1 MQEIVM
7 NALDKSLP
15 STLIEMTPLRR
26 ADDSETIKNQLHA
39 IIEEVTDLEVTFEDG
54 FGFDL
59 FPNIMGLNCLERTAR
74 SRNRGKFRILTHYP
88 IDDPTLSIEA
98 VAEREKTV
106 DINWS
111 DDSVWRE
118 FLCCTI
124 VRLWLLHI
132 DTLTA
137 RDCRD
142 EYLLAAKECQG
153 YGAEVYHPSAVR
165 ISVLVLQHMT
175 EVSQKRSPTRGKW
188 NAHTGYDDSSIDDDN
203 RSNSKMP
210 VYVAMVSEYTCHTHT
225 EQTGSPI
232 ETVIV
237 RTTLELSITCEEV
250 TITECTII
258 DRAENLNAP
267 SVVEYALNDSTH
279 VINSNSQKVLI
290 KIAMD
295 DIISWGFDETTLVIK
310 FKQRGGGHEASYYS
324 DDEDDEDCID
334 MVQVSF
340 CQNNCTSMSHS
351 LTTNTGQY

>member
-1 MQEIVM
+1 M

-15 STLIEMTPLRR
+15 PNLTDMTPLCR
-26 ADDSETIKNQLHA
+26 ANVSEIIKSQLHA
-39 IIEEVTDLEVTFEDG
+39 MIEEVTDLEVTFEDG

-59 FPNIMGLNCLERTAR
+59 FPNIMGLNCLERTAQ

-88 IDDPTLSIEA
+88 IDDSTLSIEA
-98 VAEREKTV
+98 VAKREKTV

-111 DDSVWRE
+111 DDAVWRE

-142 EYLLAAKECQG
+142 EYLLAAKQCIG
-153 YGAEVYHPSAVR
+153 YGAAKYHPSAVR

-188 NAHTGYDDSSIDDDN
+188 NAHTGYDDSSIDDDV

-232 ETVIV
+232 ESVVVGTS
-237 RTTLELSITCEEV
+237 LELSITCEEV
-250 TITECTII
+250 TITECT
-258 DRAENLNAP
+258 DG
-267 SVVEYALNDSTH
+267 TH
-279 VINSNSQKVLI
+279 VSNSQKVLI

-295 DIISWGFDETTLVIK
+295 DIISWGFDEATLVIK

-324 DDEDDEDCID
+324 DDEDEDD
-334 MVQVSF
+334 SMELAQVSF
-340 CQNNCTSMSHS
+340 Y
-351 LTTNTGQY
+351 LYD